1 MNFQNFSSATFTAQN
16 IGGLSYIK
24 TTIGPGLNIIEE
36 PNASGKTSF
45 LRAFTLLVTPSGSH
59 KELDYMLKFNTKEG
73 KVTISD
79 QNGTSFE
86 KNILRN
92 RNTIMVEGEDYIAP
106 EISDLVRKFAIGG
119 NDNEILTAIRNGL
132 PLKELLTN
140 DFNTQKTKHKIEEL
154 EQNLE
159 TLEREIRALEGETNK
174 RAGLITLKNKL
185 ENSLESLE
193 ADKNRI
199 DKELSQISNNVEDN
213 VAKEQYNEI
222 TKYISEKEIKIQE
235 TTRLINDSRQKIDAY
250 KREIVKINDTL
261 KKLEG
266 KANIEISS
274 LKTEISRLSSA
285 VQPAKKDLDII
296 NLFISSTGQII
307 RNIESLHTANT
318 HHNHSILDSL
328 SSSGISE
335 KDIIQCPCC
344 RQETRKET
352 LSNTLEEYKQLA
364 TTLKEDINTKN
375 KNIIALEEERKTL
388 QEQEAKRN
396 DLIAT
401 IKSREHDI
409 YNMLDQIVSRQKALD
424 NLSEEK
430 KDLESKL
437 QTTSINIDSNY
448 QDLYTKLEKVN
459 QNIGKDTKTLENVQ
473 QSILLA
479 EDANEKLQHKKE
491 KEKVLSKE
499 INQLKSDLQHKEER
513 LLDLFNAA
521 IKEVYSKLNFNTN
534 VYKIVLKPKT
544 FEVEVSRY
552 SEKGQPNIDS
562 LSTKTLSKSEL
573 EVIGLVVMLSGYIIN
588 DLKTFFPFI
597 ILDELTFLDNK
608 RLKDLMEFMEEY
620 TTSIILTKLPTE
632 QGPTGSSK
640 INIGNY

>member
-16 IGGLSYIK
+16 IGGLSHIK

-86 KNILRN
+86 KNIFRN
-92 RNTIMVEGEDYIAP
+92 RNTIMVEGEDYITP

-132 PLKELLTN
+132 PLKEILTN
-140 DFNTQKTKHKIEEL
+140 DFNTQKTKQEIKKLEEDL
-154 EQNLE
+154 EK
-159 TLEREIRALEGETNK
+159 LEREIRALEGETTK

-185 ENSLESLE
+185 EDSLESLE
-193 ADKNRI
+193 ANKNRI
-199 DKELSQISNNVEDN
+199 DNELSKISNNIEDN

-222 TKYISEKEIKIQE
+222 TKDISEKEIKIQE
-235 TTRLINDSRQKIDAY
+235 TTRLINDSRQRINAY
-250 KREIVKINDTL
+250 EREILKINDTL

-274 LKTEISRLSSA
+274 LKNEISRLSSA
-285 VQPAKKDLDII
+285 VQPAKKDLDVI

-307 RNIESLHTANT
+307 RNIESLHAANT

-364 TTLKEDINTKN
+364 ATLKEDINTKT
-375 KNIIALEEERKTL
+375 KNIEALEEERKTL

-396 DLIAT
+396 DLIT
-401 IKSREHDI
+401 TVKSREHDI
-409 YNMLDQIVSRQKALD
+409 YNIRDQIVSRQKALD

-437 QTTSINIDSNY
+437 QTISINIDSNY

-479 EDANEKLQHKKE
+479 EDANEKLQQE
-491 KEKVLSKE
+491 KENEKALTKE

-513 LLDLFNAA
+513 LLDLFNAT

-534 VYKIVLKPKT
+534 VYEIVLDPDT
-544 FEVEVSRY
+544 FEVKVSRY
-552 SEKGQPNIDS
+552 SEKGQPTIDS

-632 QGPTGSSK
+632 QGPTGNSK
-640 INIGNY
+640 IKIVNY